1 MAGELMNERRVRAW
15 GACMGACGCAHPLV
29 PAGVDVAVE
38 RGASLVVILITA
50 ALIHR
55 LGS

>member
-1 MAGELMNERRVRAW
+1 MNGGAGACR

-29 PAGVDVAVE
+29 PAGVDVDVE
-38 RGASLVVILITA
+38 QGASLVVILITA